1 MATDSETTENNL
13 LIVLNPIAGKG
24 KALGE
29 YPKIEQF
36 LKAHKQNY
44 EIVLTKGPRDAED
57 IVRKYPL
64 TQNTA
69 VIAAGGD
76 GTCNEVINGL
86 LTRSEKPQVPHLF
99 GILPIGR
106 GNDFSYTAKIPEDL
120 EKALDI
126 LIQRKTNPL
135 DVGVVAGGYFPDGRY
150 FVNGVGI
157 GFDTKVGFEAAKMKR
172 VKSGLAYAFGAI
184 KMLIQFPPSPV
195 LEISYDEKKMTL
207 NAIIVSVTNG
217 KRMGGTFFMCP
228 NALLDDGLLDLCIT
242 KHSTRIKIAG
252 LIAHYTKGTQEGQ
265 EGVFT
270 GRAVEIKLRAL
281 EGGMAAHCDGETVCI
296 DGKELAIRCIPGVLR
311 LITA

>member
-1 MATDSETTENNL
+1 MATGSEITDNKL
-13 LIVLNPIAGKG
+13 LVVLNPIAGKG

-36 LKAHKQNY
+36 LKAHNQDY

-57 IVRKYPL
+57 IVREYPL
-64 TQNTA
+64 TPNTA

-86 LTRSEKPQVPHLF
+86 LTRSEKPRVPYLF

-106 GNDFSYTAKIPEDL
+106 GNDFSYTAQIPEDL
-120 EKALDI
+120 ETALNI

-135 DVGVVAGGYFPDGRY
+135 DVGVVSGGYFPDGRY

-172 VKSGLAYAFGAI
+172 VKSGLAYVFGAI

-195 LEISYDEKKMTL
+195 LEISYDDKKIML
-207 NAIIVSVTNG
+207 NAIIVSITNG
-217 KRMGGTFFMCP
+217 RRMGGTFFMCP
-228 NALLDDGLLDLCIT
+228 KALLDDGLLDLCIT
-242 KHSTRIKIAG
+242 KHSTRMKITG
-252 LIAHYTKGTQEGQ
+252 LMMHYIKGTQEGC
-265 EGVFT
+265 EGVTT
-270 GRAVEIKLRAL
+270 GRAVEIKLKAL
-281 EGGMAAHCDGETVCI
+281 KGGMPAHCDGETVCT
-296 DGKELAIRCIPGVLR
+296 DGKELAIRCVPGALR